1 MSFAETPDGITE
13 LSTLAGGFISRKL
26 LQLVVFSCVSSLGY
40 YILFNSL
47 HVIRVISKRHKK
59 TPADSSLFFFKKS
72 HGTTKISSHTHTY
85 TLIDALC
92 CCKSRGVSA
101 HGASIRWIYVTSHL
115 EEI

>member
-59 TPADSSLFFFKKS
+59 NPADSSLFFFKKS
-72 HGTTKISSHTHTY
+72 HGTTKISSHTHTH
-85 TLIDALC
+85 THSLML
-92 CCKSRGVSA
+92 SVVVRVGEFL
-101 HGASIRWIYVTSHL
+101 HL
-115 EEI
+115 VPQSGGFM